1 MRSGYREIVLRAAF
15 VLLLTLVL
23 AACGSEEN
31 AAVPPTPPPA
41 PVETRVGTHGVT
53 VALPE
58 GWQTMTTNHD
68 QYSDPVTQVAV
79 SSGPMRNR
87 KTCSQIADYGPVDD
101 AVSLVIVEWQ
111 PNEDL
116 ELGPRPLRFT
126 REVLPVDPGVAECFA
141 GSGGTVPFTDRGRQ
155 FGAYILLG
163 PDAPTS
169 LADEARAVLQTLR
182 VDPAS

>member
-1 MRSGYREIVLRAAF
+1 MRSGYREIMRRAAF
-15 VLLLTLVL
+15 VLLLTLAL
-23 AACGSEEN
+23 AACGTEEN
-31 AAVPPTPPPA
+31 AAGPPTPASA
-41 PVETRVGTHGVT
+41 PVENRAGAHGVT

-58 GWQTMTTNHD
+58 GWQTMTTNDD
-68 QYSDPVTQVAV
+68 QSSDPFTQVAV

-87 KTCSQIADYGPVDD
+87 ETCSQVADYGPEDD

-116 ELGPRPLRFT
+116 VLGPRRQRFT
-126 REVLPVDPGVAECFA
+126 REALPVDPGVAECFA
-141 GSGGTVPFTDRGRQ
+141 GSGGTVQFTDGRRQ

-182 VDPAS
+182 VEPGA